1 MKVKIDISCTPQ
13 EARTFFGLPDVQG
26 LNEALTEEMTKRM
39 QENMAELSPD
49 ALMGQWMSLGGKMG
63 EQFMGLMSGAVRGAT
78 PKNRE

>member
-39 QENMAELSPD
+39 QENLADISPD
-49 ALMGQWMSLGGKMG
+49 ALMGQWMSVGGKMS
-63 EQFMGLMSGAVRGAT
+63 EQFMDLVSGATKGAT
-78 PKNRE
+78 ADKP